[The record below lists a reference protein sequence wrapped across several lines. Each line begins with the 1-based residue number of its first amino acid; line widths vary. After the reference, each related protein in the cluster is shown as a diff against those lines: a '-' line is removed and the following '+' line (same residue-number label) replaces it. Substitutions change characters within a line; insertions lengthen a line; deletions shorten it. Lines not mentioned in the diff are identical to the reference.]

1 MAEQLV
7 KVKDLNTDSKH
18 VNLLA
23 KVLSLSEVREVA
35 SRYGGSTNRVAEAKI
50 GDETGT
56 ILLTLWNENI
66 DLVKPDDV
74 IMIKNGYVTVF
85 QKTLRLNVGKYGSIE
100 KSDAQIGS
108 VDTSNNM
115 SEKEVSGGYYG
126 GRRFNRGPRRRY

>member
-1 MAEQLV
+1 MAEQFV

-23 KVLSLSEVREVA
+23 KVLSLSEAREVT
-35 SRYGGSTNRVAEAKI
+35 SRYGGSTNKVAEAKI

-74 IMIKNGYVTVF
+74 IAIKNGYITVY
-85 QKTLRLNVGKYGSIE
+85 QRTMRLNVGKYGSIE
-100 KSDAQIGS
+100 KSDTQVEN

-115 SEKEVSGGYYG
+115 SEKEVEAGYG
-126 GRRFNRGPRRRY
+126 GRRFSRGPRRRY

>member
-23 KVLSLSEVREVA
+23 KVLSLSEVKEVT
-35 SRYGGSTNRVAEAKI
+35 SRYSGTTNKVAEAKI

-85 QKTLRLNVGKYGSIE
+85 RRTMRLNVGKYGSIE
-100 KSDAQIGS
+100 KSDVQLGN
-108 VDTSNNM
+108 VDTSNDM
-115 SEKEVSGGYYG
+115 SEKEVEGGYG
-126 GRRFNRGPRRRY
+126 GRRFNRGPRRY

>member
-1 MAEQLV
+1 MAEQFV

-23 KVLSLSEVREVA
+23 KVLSLSEAREVT

-66 DLVKPDDV
+66 NLVKPDDV
-74 IMIKNGYVTVF
+74 IAIKNGYVTVF
-85 QKTLRLNVGKYGSIE
+85 QRTMRLNVGKYGSIE
-100 KSDAQIGS
+100 KSDAQVEN

-115 SEKEVSGGYYG
+115 SEKEVEGGYG
-126 GRRFNRGPRRRY
+126 GRRFSRGPRRRY

>member
-1 MAEQLV
+1 MAEQFV
-7 KVKDLNTDSKH
+7 KVKDLNADSKH

-23 KVLSLSEVREVA
+23 KVLSLSEAREVT

-66 DLVKPDDV
+66 NLVKPDDV
-74 IMIKNGYVTVF
+74 IMIKNGYVTVY
-85 QKTLRLNVGKYGSIE
+85 QRTLRLNVGKYGSIE

-108 VDTSNNM
+108 VDTSLNM
-115 SEKEVSGGYYG
+115 SEKEVERGYG
-126 GRRFNRGPRRRY
+126 GRRFNRGQRRY

>member
-1 MAEQLV
+1 MAEQFV

-23 KVLSLSEVREVA
+23 KVLSLSEAREVT

-74 IMIKNGYVTVF
+74 ITIKNGYVTVF
-85 QKTLRLNVGKYGSIE
+85 QRTMRLNVGKYGSIE
-100 KSDAQIGS
+100 KSDAQVGN

-115 SEKEVSGGYYG
+115 SEKEVEGGYG
-126 GRRFNRGPRRRY
+126 GRRFSRGPRRRY

>member
-1 MAEQLV
+1 VAEQFV

-23 KVLSLSEVREVA
+23 KVLSLSEAREVT

-66 DLVKPDDV
+66 NLVKPDDV
-74 IMIKNGYVTVF
+74 IAIKNGYITVY
-85 QKTLRLNVGKYGSIE
+85 QRTMRLNVGKYGSIE
-100 KSDAQIGS
+100 KSDATVEN
-108 VDTSNNM
+108 VDTTNNM
-115 SEKEVSGGYYG
+115 SEKEVEGGYG
-126 GRRFNRGPRRRY
+126 GRRFSRGPRRRY

>member
-1 MAEQLV
+1 VAEQLV

-23 KVLSLSEVREVA
+23 KVLSLSETREVA

-66 DLVKPDDV
+66 DLVKPNDT
-74 IMIKNGYVTVF
+74 IMIKNGYVTVY
-85 QKTLRLNVGKYGSIE
+85 QRTLRLNVGKYGSIE
-100 KSDAQIGS
+100 KSDAQ
-108 VDTSNNM
+108 VENVNTSNNM
-115 SEKEVSGGYYG
+115 SEKEVEGGYG